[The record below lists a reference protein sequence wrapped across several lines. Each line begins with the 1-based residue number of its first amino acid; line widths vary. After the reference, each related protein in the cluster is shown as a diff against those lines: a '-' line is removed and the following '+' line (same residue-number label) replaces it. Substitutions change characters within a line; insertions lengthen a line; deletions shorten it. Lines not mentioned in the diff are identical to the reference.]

1 MHASPVLP
9 ESIARLKG
17 FQQPAETARWV
28 PFPQAMPQLQ
38 PALHVQRV
46 STAALRGC
54 RRPPAIVQ
62 LLPIQQEAPKM
73 NRARNARK
81 ARSTQSQD
89 LLSALLARLD
99 IRPPR
104 VAHHVK
110 LLSMHK
116 L

>member
-1 MHASPVLP
+1 V
-9 ESIARLKG
+9 EI
-17 FQQPAETARWV
+17 ARWV
-28 PFPQAMPQLQ
+28 PFPRAIPQLQ
-38 PALHVQRV
+38 AALRVQRV

-62 LLPIQQEAPKM
+62 LLPIQREAPKM

-81 ARSTQSQD
+81 ARSAQSQD
-89 LLSALLARLD
+89 RLSALLARLD
-99 IRPPR
+99 IRPPL

-110 LLSMHK
+110 LLSMNK